1 MKDQLENMF
10 PEGFSIRDEANAI
23 VAYAFRNT
31 SLEILHAGKR
41 LELLNDPSYSRITDD
56 EMKILMIEACQKM
69 ESILRM
75 KKDSRQQY
83 ENFIRATVISYCQ
96 GWARS

>member
-1 MKDQLENMF
+1 MNDQLEHMF
-10 PEGFSIRDEANAI
+10 PDGFSIRDEANAI

-31 SLEILHAGKR
+31 SFETLHAGKR
-41 LELLNDPSYSRITDD
+41 SELLNDPSYSRITDD

-69 ESILRM
+69 ESMLRM
-75 KKDSRQQY
+75 KKESPQQY
-83 ENFIRATVISYCQ
+83 ENFIRAIGVSYCQ